1 MTIKEKKNMKR
12 IYTVGLCLMAVFAL
26 SAVAA
31 SGASATDLL
40 ARVAGGGSV
49 AGVTF
54 LSSSAT
60 LPLLVLHGGEEIH
73 CKSVTNHG
81 LFLNS
86 TLGSLLIRFLGCT
99 DLPASCKTTGAAAGE
114 IHMPLTTTLF
124 HFGLAHLTLNTGRI
138 PAMLIL
144 LEKHSNIECGGLAIL
159 MLGGVIGALR
169 LDAGSHGPVPL
180 NAPFS
185 TALLAFEQTSPGL
198 QHLRLFLMPGTTGVA
213 PYDLMGEIGV
223 GLPVILMSVV
233 TNAVLDLFR
242 LSNGS
247 HVNIELVE
255 P

>member
-1 MTIKEKKNMKR
+1 MTMRIEMKR
-12 IYTVGLCLMAVFAL
+12 IRTLGLCLVAMSAL
-26 SAVAA
+26 GAVAA
-31 SGASATDLL
+31 SSAPATDLL

-60 LPLLVLHGGEEIH
+60 LPFLFLHGGEEIH

-86 TLGSLLIRFLGCT
+86 TLGSILIRFLGCAT
-99 DLPASCKTTGAAAGE
+99 SLSSCKTTGAAAGE

-124 HFGLAHLTLNTGRI
+124 HLGLAHLTLSIGRI

-144 LEKHSNIECGGLAIL
+144 LEKHSKIECGGLAIL
-159 MLGGVIGALR
+159 MLDGVIGALR
-169 LDAGSHGPVPL
+169 LDTGSHGPVLL

-213 PYDLMGEIGV
+213 PYDLKGLISE
-223 GLPVILMSVV
+223 GLPVALMSVV

>member
-1 MTIKEKKNMKR
+1 MKR
-12 IYTVGLCLMAVFAL
+12 IHITGLCLMAVVAL

-31 SGASATDLL
+31 SDAAAGELL

-60 LPLLVLHGGEEIH
+60 LPLLLLHGGEEIH

-86 TLGSLLIRFLGCT
+86 TLGSILIRFLGCAT
-99 DLPASCKTTGAAAGE
+99 FLSSCKTTGAAAGE

-124 HFGLAHLTLNTGRI
+124 HFGLAHLTLSIGRI

-169 LDAGSHGPVPL
+169 LDTGSHGPVLL

-213 PYDLMGEIGV
+213 PYDLMGEIGGGV
-223 GLPVILMSVV
+223 GSVLMSVV

-242 LSNGS
+242 LSNGT
-247 HVNIELVE
+247 HVSLELIE